1 MRRVTPHQPVGL
13 QLLQDLV
20 ETPLGRW
27 TELCLE
33 PSRKSVQRAWLVQGS
48 NYRCGNGCQ
57 AEAGLVGQDDAFI
70 VPMEDVHDVTT
81 SDDHES
87 PNLFASHGSNCSDS
101 PNSSN
106 QIPPRSA

>member
-1 MRRVTPHQPVGL
+1 MGL

-27 TELCLE
+27 AELCLE
-33 PSRKSVQRAWLVQGS
+33 PGHKTLQRAWLVQGAKDS
-48 NYRCGNGCQ
+48 CGNACQ
-57 AEAGLVGQDDAFI
+57 AEACLARQDHAFI
-70 VPMEDVHDVTT
+70 LPMEDVHDVTRT
-81 SDDHES
+81 DDHES